1 MKILRKSCSTLIFV
15 YSIIIWST
23 IISCNSNQLRKTP
36 IENFKGIWELQGR
49 EMFKGIKVDIEQD
62 KDGKLIGRVIE
73 LNDNKFVKMFVE
85 INDIWVS
92 EIVRHSNF
100 EFGLTEKK
108 IGSALF
114 SVYGQETSK
123 EFKAQFIDNNT
134 IGLATQNTDPL
145 LSTIKY
151 VRVVNK

>member
-15 YSIIIWST
+15 YSIIVWSI
-23 IISCNSNQLRKTP
+23 IISCNSNHLIKTP

-49 EMFKGIKVDIEQD
+49 EMFKGIKIDIEQD
-62 KDGKLIGRVIE
+62 KDGKLIGKVVE
-73 LNDNKFVKMFVE
+73 LNDNKYVKMFVE

-92 EIVRHSNF
+92 DITRYSNF
-100 EFGLTEKK
+100 EFRLNEKK

-123 EFKAQFIDNNT
+123 EFKTQFIDNNT
-134 IGLATQNTDPL
+134 IGLASQNTDPL